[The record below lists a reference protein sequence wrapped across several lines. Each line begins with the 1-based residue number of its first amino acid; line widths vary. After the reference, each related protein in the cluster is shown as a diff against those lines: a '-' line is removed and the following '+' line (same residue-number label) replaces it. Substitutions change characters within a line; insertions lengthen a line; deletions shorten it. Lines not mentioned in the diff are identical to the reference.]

1 MHALVSKVQSI
12 AEPIVRPLEQ
22 FGIPLADLLAR
33 VWIGLVFF
41 RSGLQKINDWENTLI
56 LFEYEYMVPILP
68 PEIAAY
74 LGTANEL
81 VLPILL
87 FVGFLARLAAV
98 PLLGMA
104 MVIQFVL
111 GANSPAYNSF
121 EHYAWMVFLL
131 LIITRGAGKFSLDH
145 LLVSKFGKQGA

>member
-1 MHALVSKVQSI
+1 MSTFISTLQTAAAPVL
-12 AEPIVRPLEQ
+12 RPLEQ
-22 FGIPLADLLAR
+22 FGIPVADLLAR

-56 LFEYEYMVPILP
+56 LFEYEYMVPVLP
-68 PEIAAY
+68 PNIAAY

-87 FVGFLARLAAV
+87 FVGFLARLAAI

-111 GANSPAYNSF
+111 GASNPAYNSF

-131 LIITRGAGKFSLDH
+131 LIITRGAGKLSLDH
-145 LLVSKFGKQGA
+145 LLVSKFGTSAA

>member
-1 MHALVSKVQSI
+1 MTAIVSKIQSLT
-12 AEPIVRPLEQ
+12 APILHPLEQ
-22 FGIPLADLLAR
+22 YGVPVADLLAR
-33 VWIGLVFF
+33 IWIGLVFF
-41 RSGLQKINDWENTLI
+41 RSGLQKIGDWENTLI

-68 PEIAAY
+68 PNIAAY

-104 MVIQFVL
+104 MVIQFIL

-121 EHYAWMVFLL
+121 EHYAWMVFLI
-131 LIITRGAGKFSLDH
+131 LIITRGAGKLSLDH
-145 LLVSKFGKQGA
+145 LLVSKFGKSAA